1 MTERYSVF
9 SQYAPDPGRHPY
21 YSGHARGGPDVGQ
34 GCDIPPGWDPYT
46 VLRRYSQTAND
57 AEEAT
62 A

>member
-1 MTERYSVF
+1 MSERYGPF

-21 YSGHARGGPDVGQ
+21 CSGHTRGGPDVGQ

-46 VLRRYSQTAND
+46 VLREYAAAQ
-57 AEEAT
+57 AEEA